1 MILASVDRLSVSQ
14 KEHAMSKD
22 IKQTLIFK
30 ASPREVY
37 EALMDSK
44 KHAAFT
50 GGKAKISRQVG
61 GEIMAYDDYITGKNV
76 ELVPDKKIVQDWRA
90 VDWPEG
96 YFSRVTFEFT
106 AVPEGTRL
114 DFTHIDVPEGAEE
127 EFTQG
132 WIDNYWE
139 PMKVFLE
146 KASGIR

>member
-1 MILASVDRLSVSQ
+1 
-14 KEHAMSKD
+14 MSKL
-22 IKQTLIFK
+22 IHQTVTFK
-30 ASPREVY
+30 ASPHEVY

-50 GGKAKISRQVG
+50 GGKARISREVG
-61 GEIMAYDDYITGKNV
+61 GKIMAYDDYISGKNI

-96 YFSRVTFEFT
+96 VFSRVTFELT
-106 AVPEGTRL
+106 PIPAGTRL
-114 DFTHIDVPEGAEE
+114 DFTHTDLPEGTEE

-139 PMKVFLE
+139 PMKAFLE
-146 KASGIR
+146 K

>member
-1 MILASVDRLSVSQ
+1 
-14 KEHAMSKD
+14 
-22 IKQTLIFK
+22 
-30 ASPREVY
+30 
-37 EALMDSK
+37 MDSE

-50 GGKAKISRQVG
+50 GGKANISREVG
-61 GEIMAYDDYITGKNV
+61 GSIMAYDDYITGKNI
-76 ELVPDKKIVQDWRA
+76 ELVPDQKIVQDWRA

-114 DFTHIDVPEGAEE
+114 DFTHADVPEGTEE

-139 PMKVFLE
+139 PMKAYLE
-146 KASGIR
+146 K